1 MYFGDTPSMS
11 SRFRSMLRVF
21 GTTLQLLADIDSYAE
36 VYYTRKL
43 VEPGDF
49 AVSIPLDGTGAESL
63 EAGNFILVG
72 NGYSRLGIIEE
83 IEKKRLSRGT
93 KWLVVRGHEAKAL
106 FGRRIVL
113 PADGFERMEMTAP
126 AESVMKALVA
136 TQCGLGTVEKRRIPG
151 LIVVD
156 DEGRGLNYTISSR
169 LSNLLTELCR
179 CARSS
184 GLGFKLDFD
193 DTGLALV
200 FDVIAGMD
208 RSAEQSVN
216 PRALIAEGYDTM
228 KSAEIKTRS
237 SGFNNTI
244 YVEGKKSLENWPM
257 AIVWNDLEPE
267 GFNRFERGLDA
278 PLLQKEL
285 DLHTYGLGKLASY
298 PEEFFLEAE
307 VQDEAPVMP
316 DEDYFLGDVCSVE
329 AYGQWYKVPLE
340 SIEERWTQDGPGI
353 RLGFGRPALGS
364 HSTAM
369 RETESLWE
377 MLRSG

>member
-1 MYFGDTPSMS
+1 MIKRD
-11 SRFRSMLRVF
+11 LRVF
-21 GTTLQLLADIDSYAE
+21 DPMLELIADIDGFAE
-36 VYYTRKL
+36 FYYTRKL

-49 AVSIPLDGTGAESL
+49 AISMPLDGTGAESL
-63 EAGNFILVG
+63 TTGNFILVG
-72 NGYSRLGIIEE
+72 DMTSRLGIIEE
-83 IEKKRLSRGT
+83 IEKKRLCKGT
-93 KWLVVRGHEAKAL
+93 AWIIARGHEAKAL
-106 FGRRIVL
+106 LGRRIVL
-113 PADGFERMEMTAP
+113 PAAGFERMEMTAP

-136 TQCGLGTVEKRRIPG
+136 TQCGLVAGEKRRIPG
-151 LIVVD
+151 LVAVA
-156 DEGRGLNYTISSR
+156 DEGRGMSYKISSR
-169 LSNLLTELCR
+169 LTNLLTELCR

-200 FDVIAGMD
+200 FDVITGMD

-237 SGFNNTI
+237 SGFSNTI

-257 AIVWNDLEPE
+257 ATVWNDLEPE
-267 GFNRFERGLDA
+267 GLNRFERGLDA
-278 PLLQKEL
+278 PLLQNEL
-285 DLHTYGLGKLASY
+285 ELHEYGIGKLASY

-307 VQDEAPVMP
+307 VPNEAPVMP
-316 DEDYFLGDVCSVE
+316 DEDYFLGDICSVE